1 MTVYLYILLAIIA
14 VSFASNEVY
23 AQSQTVVITGDEN
36 LQPCFMNMTAGA
48 QMWKNCG
55 ASDDYL
61 DFALAPFEYITGGYF
76 SMILVTIFIIM
87 SYIKYHTVLYPM
99 LIGLLFLPISYTFFP
114 DTFLVYALAL
124 LAVGVGG
131 SLTYMLLWRG
141 RN

>member
-1 MTVYLYILLAIIA
+1 MYLYVLLAILAI
-14 VSFASNEVY
+14 SFVSNEAY
-23 AQSQTVVITGDEN
+23 AQNTVAIIGDES
-36 LQPCFMNMTAGA
+36 LEPCFMNMTAGA

-99 LIGLLFLPISYTFFP
+99 LIGLLFLPVSFTLFP
-114 DTFLVYALAL
+114 DTFLTYAITLFVVGTGGL
-124 LAVGVGG
+124 LAWI
-131 SLTYMLLWRG
+131 LIWRTK
-141 RN
+141 

>member
-1 MTVYLYILLAIIA
+1 
-14 VSFASNEVY
+14 
-23 AQSQTVVITGDEN
+23 
-36 LQPCFMNMTAGA
+36 MNMTAGA

-99 LIGLLFLPISYTFFP
+99 LIGLLFLPVSFTLFP
-114 DTFLVYALAL
+114 DTFLTYAITLFVVGTGGL
-124 LAVGVGG
+124 LAWI
-131 SLTYMLLWRG
+131 LIWRTK
-141 RN
+141 

>member
-1 MTVYLYILLAIIA
+1 MYLYILLAIIA
-14 VSFASNEVY
+14 VSFVSNEAY
-23 AQSQTVVITGDEN
+23 AQSTVTIIGDQN
-36 LQPCFMNMTAGA
+36 LEPCFMNMTAGA

-99 LIGLLFLPISYTFFP
+99 LIGLLFLPVSFTLFP
-114 DTFLVYALAL
+114 DTFLTYAITLFAVGTGGL
-124 LAVGVGG
+124 LAWI
-131 SLTYMLLWRG
+131 LIWRTK
-141 RN
+141 

>member
-1 MTVYLYILLAIIA
+1 MYLYVLLAILAI
-14 VSFASNEVY
+14 SFVSNEAY
-23 AQSQTVVITGDEN
+23 AQNTVTIIGDES
-36 LQPCFMNMTAGA
+36 LEPCFMNMTAGA
-48 QMWKNCG
+48 QMWKNCN

-99 LIGLLFLPISYTFFP
+99 LIGLLFLPVSYTLFP
-114 DTFLVYALAL
+114 DTFLTYAITLFVVGTGGL
-124 LAVGVGG
+124 LAWI
-131 SLTYMLLWRG
+131 LIWRT

>member
-1 MTVYLYILLAIIA
+1 MYLYILLAVIA
-14 VSFASNEVY
+14 VSFVSNEAY
-23 AQSQTVVITGDEN
+23 AQSTVTIIGDDPN

-99 LIGLLFLPISYTFFP
+99 LIGLLFLPVSFTLFP
-114 DTFLVYALAL
+114 DTFLTYAITLFAVGTGGL
-124 LAVGVGG
+124 LAWI
-131 SLTYMLLWRG
+131 LIWRTK
-141 RN
+141 